1 MFSAARIAAI
11 RKSKAVSQEMLAE
24 QSGVSL
30 RTIQRVEQGDTV
42 PRGYTLQALA
52 AALEV
57 PLEAFRAEPEP
68 ASEPAPQPTMSVAA
82 LEPPVVA
89 AAPAS
94 GLQPDPQFL
103 QLLNLSALSFLVFPL
118 LNVVVPW
125 VLWRRH
131 RLGVEHAAEVG
142 RRVLG
147 FQILWQVLCFLSYGL
162 AAVGQLWAR
171 LYHLVLPNLFVWV
184 FLSSYLLNLVVICYN
199 GWKLRRGQFNI
210 YPFRL

>member
-1 MFSAARIAAI
+1 MFSPARISTI
-11 RKSKAVSQEMLAE
+11 RKSKGVSQEVLAE

-57 PLEAFRAEPEP
+57 PLEAFREEPELLTVP
-68 ASEPAPQPTMSVAA
+68 ALPVAA
-82 LEPPVVA
+82 AVAPEPLVA

-94 GLQPDPQFL
+94 SGLRSDPQFL

-118 LNVVVPW
+118 LNLVVPW
-125 VLWRRH
+125 VLWRKH
-131 RLGVEHAAEVG
+131 SHNVEHAAEVG

-162 AAVGQLWAR
+162 AAVAQLWAK
-171 LYHLVLPNLFVWV
+171 LYHLAFPNLFVWV
-184 FLSSYLLNLVVICYN
+184 FIGSYLFNLVMICYN
-199 GWKLRRGQFNI
+199 GWKLRRGHPDI
-210 YPFRL
+210 YSFRL